1 MPRLPML
8 FATAAVT
15 ALLLGLLTS
24 RFDLSTGMTITLPRA
39 TYFVSNG
46 ILCFGVALFFCLF
59 AFLYSV
65 WIVPWSSEM
74 GVWHFALSVL
84 SVGLFII
91 ASIGM
96 DRFNLLTMPPAVAIP
111 FLLVFSFSPVLFLLI
126 QGFFILDGLRRC
138 WPFLREWL

>member
-8 FATAAVT
+8 FATAAIV

-24 RFDLSTGMTITLPRA
+24 RFDLSTGMTITLPKA
-39 TYFVSNG
+39 SYFVPNG
-46 ILCFGVALFFCLF
+46 TLCYGVALFFCLF

-65 WIVPWSSEM
+65 WILPWSTQA
-74 GVWHFALSVL
+74 GLWHFSLSVL
-84 SVGLFII
+84 SVGLFLV

-96 DRFNLLTMPPAVAIP
+96 DRLKFANGPPALAIP
-111 FLLVFSFSPVLFLLI
+111 FLVVFSFSPVLFLLI

-138 WPFLREWL
+138 WPFLRS

>member
-8 FATAAVT
+8 FATAAIV

-24 RFDLSTGMTITLPRA
+24 RFDLVTGMTITLPA
-39 TYFVSNG
+39 TYFVPNRTLCYG
-46 ILCFGVALFFCLF
+46 IALFFCLF

-65 WIVPWSSEM
+65 WILPWSTQA
-74 GVWHFALSVL
+74 GVWHFPLSVL
-84 SVGLFII
+84 SVGLFLI

-96 DRFNLLTMPPAVAIP
+96 DPFKLLTWPPALAIP
-111 FLLVFSFSPVLFLLI
+111 FLIVFSFSPVLFLLI

-138 WPFLREWL
+138 WPFLRG